1 MSCHSSQFLHCQ
13 MLQELDLLGVTAV
26 PAHPVHNTQMQH
38 CCFNDKHKIVRLS
51 ITQHCTVMRADKDSS
66 LLIVSRC
73 AITFILL
80 QKQWLPFD
88 LIKNSFII
96 SRNNT
101 YQLKCDN
108 LLLTEKTQI
117 QIRPGKL
124 WLMNFT
130 TGLFK
135 LYTVV
140 YWLLIQN
147 ETYQK
152 AYVTKMPIW
161 ERFHD

>member
-1 MSCHSSQFLHCQ
+1 
-13 MLQELDLLGVTAV
+13 
-26 PAHPVHNTQMQH
+26 
-38 CCFNDKHKIVRLS
+38 
-51 ITQHCTVMRADKDSS
+51 MRADKDSS

-140 YWLLIQN
+140 YWLLI
-147 ETYQK
+147 
-152 AYVTKMPIW
+152 
-161 ERFHD
+161 